1 MKKEKTSKTEKQRT
15 VWLMKGHVLP
25 SYHFEDFWK
34 AASFDMK
41 HQLDIPVDLTTSN
54 SLCQVAIGIFAGF
67 VSS

>member
-54 SLCQVAIGIFAGF
+54 S
-67 VSS
+67 